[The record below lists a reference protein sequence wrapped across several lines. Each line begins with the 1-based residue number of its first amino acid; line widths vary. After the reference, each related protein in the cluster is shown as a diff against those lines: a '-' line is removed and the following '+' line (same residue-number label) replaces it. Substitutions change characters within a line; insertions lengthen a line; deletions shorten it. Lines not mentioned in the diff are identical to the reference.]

1 MSGAMWKCPKCTRS
15 FSREGQSHYCGK
27 VETVDAYMEAQD
39 KAVRPFL
46 NEVRQILRDAIPE
59 AEETISWSMPTYR
72 KGRNLLHFAA
82 AKSISDFTRA
92 TKPLG
97 YSPGNW
103 PDLTSARVRS
113 AFPAQDP
120 APGADRGY
128 RPVVL

>member
-59 AEETISWSMPTYR
+59 AEETISWSMPTIGRAGISFISQGQKAYR
-72 KGRNLLHFAA
+72 TLPGRR
-82 AKSISDFTRA
+82 SRCGIRRA
-92 TKPLG
+92 IG
-97 YSPGNW
+97 
-103 PDLTSARVRS
+103 RI
-113 AFPAQDP
+113 
-120 APGADRGY
+120 
-128 RPVVL
+128 